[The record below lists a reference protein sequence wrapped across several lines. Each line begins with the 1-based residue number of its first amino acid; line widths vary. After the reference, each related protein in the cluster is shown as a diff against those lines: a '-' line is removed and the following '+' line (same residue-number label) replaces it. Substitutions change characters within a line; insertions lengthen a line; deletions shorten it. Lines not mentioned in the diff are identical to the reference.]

1 MGEIDAVISML
12 TMAMRKS
19 AKKFENQTF
28 FPIFM
33 S

>member
-1 MGEIDAVISML
+1 MGEIDADISML
-12 TMAMRKS
+12 IMAMRKC

-28 FPIFM
+28 FPFFM